1 MSCASVRR
9 RCGESVSWRMGIVR
23 DAVKSVDFYL
33 TKEQCV
39 RAWKGGVKNGDKR
52 KGA

>member
-23 DAVKSVDFYL
+23 DAEKSVDFI
-33 TKEQCV
+33 
-39 RAWKGGVKNGDKR
+39 
-52 KGA
+52 